1 MSYAVIVKDQC
12 SSPLE
17 DSDDES
23 LFCHRANPPQET
35 AIRRIWIN
43 KRLIGRRNLWTRAEQ
58 ESYLVFLKE
67 EFDIVQRYLQE
78 PRTLK
83 IYALME
89 KYIGSKNYAQCRVH
103 HQRMLRQYKD
113 I

>member
-23 LFCHRANPPQET
+23 LFCHRASSPLKT
-35 AIRRIWIN
+35 TIRRIWIN

-58 ESYLVFLKE
+58 QSYLIFLKE
-67 EFDIVQRYLQE
+67 EFDLLQRPLQE
-78 PRTLK
+78 QRNLK
-83 IYALME
+83 IYNIME

-113 I
+113 V